1 MEWQEYLTQN
11 RDRFIGE
18 LLEFL
23 KIPSISAQ
31 SDHEEDVRRAGQWVA
46 DRLVQAGLNHV
57 RMMPTG
63 GHPVVYADWIQD
75 ELLPTV
81 LIYGHFDTQPVDP
94 LDQWYSPPFEPL
106 TKDRR
111 IYARGASDDKGNLF
125 SPITAVEAMLRT
137 RGKLPLNVK
146 FFFEGQEEIGSPQL
160 PDFVARNKAL
170 LACDLVVSAD
180 GLQLS
185 PDQPKIEIGFRGNM
199 SFEIHVKGPSK
210 DYHSG
215 LYGGVIQNP
224 IHALAHILASFHDTK
239 GRVAVS
245 GFYDDVRQPT
255 AEERQQLSKLVTDE
269 SELASHLGVSELFGE
284 PGYTAVERGAIR
296 PTLEICG
303 VEGGYTGE
311 GIKGIVPT
319 KAQAKIDCRLA
330 AHQNPEK
337 IITTIHRHIQ
347 DFTLPGV
354 QIDVIDQ
361 RGRVGA
367 YLMPH
372 DHPGNIAAAG
382 VLKKLYG
389 REPLISRCGG
399 TIPICSL
406 FLETLG
412 VYTVIFAFSHEDE
425 NLHSPNEFFRLDSMD
440 KGQRGYAM
448 LLEELAQVLLTAN
461 PSAN

>member
-1 MEWQEYLTQN
+1 MKWQEYLTRN

-18 LLEFL
+18 LLDFL
-23 KIPSISAQ
+23 QIPSISAQ
-31 SDHEEDVRRAGQWVA
+31 SDHEDDVRKAGQWVA
-46 DRLVQAGLNHV
+46 NRLAQAGLNHV
-57 RMMPTG
+57 EMMPTG

-75 ELLPTV
+75 DSLPTV

-94 LDQWYSPPFEPL
+94 LDQWSSPPFKPVIQ
-106 TKDRR
+106 DGC

-125 SPITAVEAMLRT
+125 SPIAAVEALLQT
-137 RGKLPLNVK
+137 RGRLPLNVK

-160 PDFVARNKAL
+160 PDFVVRNKSL
-170 LACDLVVSAD
+170 LDCDLVVSAD

-185 PDQPKIEIGFRGNM
+185 PDQPKIEIGFRGNI
-199 SFEIHVKGPSK
+199 SFEICVKGPSK

-255 AEERQQLSKLVTDE
+255 AEELRQLSKLAMDD
-269 SELASHLGVSELFGE
+269 SALASRLGVSELFGE
-284 PGYTAVERGAIR
+284 SGYTAVERGTIR

-303 VEGGYTGE
+303 IEGGYNGE
-311 GIKGIVPT
+311 GIKGIVPA
-319 KAQAKIDCRLA
+319 KAQAKIECRLA

-337 IITTIHRHIQ
+337 IIAAVSRHIQ

-354 QIDVIDQ
+354 QVDVINHKGQ
-361 RGRVGA
+361 VGA
-367 YLMPH
+367 YLMPP
-372 DHPGNIAAAG
+372 DHPGNIAASS

-389 REPLISRCGG
+389 REPLISICGG
-399 TIPICSL
+399 TFPYVPF
-406 FLETLG
+406 FLMFWGFIL
-412 VYTVIFAFSHEDE
+412 
-425 NLHSPNEFFRLDSMD
+425 
-440 KGQRGYAM
+440 
-448 LLEELAQVLLTAN
+448 
-461 PSAN
+461 